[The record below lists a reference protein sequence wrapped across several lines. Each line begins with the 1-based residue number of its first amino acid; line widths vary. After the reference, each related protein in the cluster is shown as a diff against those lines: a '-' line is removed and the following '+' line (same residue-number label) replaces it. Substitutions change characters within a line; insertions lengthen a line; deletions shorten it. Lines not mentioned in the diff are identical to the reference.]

1 MPRRHGWLEAAMFRT
16 NDMPR
21 CHGWLEAA
29 MFTMNGMPRR
39 HGWLEAAMF
48 TTNDMPRCHGWLEAA
63 RLIGDLMSNP
73 KVIIADDHPL
83 FRTALNQAI
92 IECIPDAATLEAND
106 FSELLAAIEHRP
118 SLEIVFLDLHMPGND
133 GFTGLTQLQNHY
145 PDLVVIMVSSDD
157 NSDTMQ
163 KAINFGAAAFIPKS
177 SDLSTIASA
186 IDCVLNGDIWLP
198 QHIEGQGDQQLVQ
211 ANRTL
216 AKQLA
221 QLTPQ
226 QYIVLTQIADGR
238 LNKQIAYDLDIK
250 ETTVKK
256 HVSAILEK
264 LQVNNRTLAGL
275 AYQQLMLAPPQHQVV
290 S

>member
-1 MPRRHGWLEAAMFRT
+1 
-16 NDMPR
+16 
-21 CHGWLEAA
+21 
-29 MFTMNGMPRR
+29 
-39 HGWLEAAMF
+39 
-48 TTNDMPRCHGWLEAA
+48 
-63 RLIGDLMSNP
+63 MSQA

-83 FRTALNQAI
+83 FRTALKQAI
-92 IECIPDAATLEAND
+92 IECIDDAGTLEADN
-106 FSELLAAIEHRP
+106 FSELLIAIEATP

-157 NSDTMQ
+157 NDETMQ

-177 SDLSTIASA
+177 ADLTTIASA
-186 IDCVLNGDIWLP
+186 IDAVLAGDIWLP
-198 QHIEGQGDQQLVQ
+198 ELIEKNEGQQTALAHQK
-211 ANRTL
+211 L

-226 QYIVLTQIADGR
+226 QYIVLTQIADGQ
-238 LNKQIAYDLDIK
+238 LNKQIAYDLNIK

-264 LQVNNRTLAGL
+264 LEVNNRTLAGL
-275 AYQQLMLAPPQHQVV
+275 AYQQLMLAPTENVN
-290 S
+290 SAI

>member
-1 MPRRHGWLEAAMFRT
+1 
-16 NDMPR
+16 
-21 CHGWLEAA
+21 
-29 MFTMNGMPRR
+29 
-39 HGWLEAAMF
+39 
-48 TTNDMPRCHGWLEAA
+48 
-63 RLIGDLMSNP
+63 MSQA

-83 FRTALNQAI
+83 FRTALKQAI
-92 IECIPDAATLEAND
+92 IECIDDAGTLEADN
-106 FSELLAAIEHRP
+106 FSELLIAIEATP

-157 NSDTMQ
+157 NDETMQ

-177 SDLSTIASA
+177 ADLTTIASA
-186 IDCVLNGDIWLP
+186 IEAVLAGDIWLP
-198 QHIEGQGDQQLVQ
+198 ELIEKNEGQQTALAHQK
-211 ANRTL
+211 L

-226 QYIVLTQIADGR
+226 QYIVLTQIADGQ
-238 LNKQIAYDLDIK
+238 LNKQIAYDLNIK

-264 LQVNNRTLAGL
+264 LEVNNRTLAGL
-275 AYQQLMLAPPQHQVV
+275 AYQQLMLAPTENE
-290 S
+290 STIA

>member
-1 MPRRHGWLEAAMFRT
+1 
-16 NDMPR
+16 
-21 CHGWLEAA
+21 
-29 MFTMNGMPRR
+29 
-39 HGWLEAAMF
+39 
-48 TTNDMPRCHGWLEAA
+48 
-63 RLIGDLMSNP
+63 MSQA

-83 FRTALNQAI
+83 FRTALKQAI
-92 IECIPDAATLEAND
+92 IECIDDAGTLEADN
-106 FSELLAAIEHRP
+106 FSELLIAIEATP

-157 NSDTMQ
+157 NDETMQ

-177 SDLSTIASA
+177 ADLTTIASA
-186 IDCVLNGDIWLP
+186 IDAVLEGDIWLP
-198 QHIEGQGDQQLVQ
+198 ELIEKNEGQQTALAHQK
-211 ANRTL
+211 L

-226 QYIVLTQIADGR
+226 QYIVLTQIADGQ
-238 LNKQIAYDLDIK
+238 LNKQIAYDLNIK

-264 LQVNNRTLAGL
+264 LEVNNRTLAGL
-275 AYQQLMLAPPQHQVV
+275 AYQQLMLAPTENVN
-290 S
+290 SAI

>member
-1 MPRRHGWLEAAMFRT
+1 
-16 NDMPR
+16 
-21 CHGWLEAA
+21 
-29 MFTMNGMPRR
+29 
-39 HGWLEAAMF
+39 
-48 TTNDMPRCHGWLEAA
+48 
-63 RLIGDLMSNP
+63 MSQA

-83 FRTALNQAI
+83 FRTALKQAI
-92 IECIPDAATLEAND
+92 VECIDDAGTLEADN
-106 FSELLAAIEHRP
+106 FSELLTAVEATP

-157 NSDTMQ
+157 NDETMQ

-177 SDLSTIASA
+177 ADLSTIATA
-186 IDCVLNGDIWLP
+186 IDTVLAGDIWLP
-198 QHIEGQGDQQLVQ
+198 EIIERDGDKQEAL
-211 ANRTL
+211 ANQRL
-216 AKQLA
+216 AKQLT

-226 QYIVLTQIADGR
+226 QYIVLTQIAGGQ
-238 LNKQIAYDLDIK
+238 LNKQIAYDLNIK

-275 AYQQLMLAPPQHQVV
+275 AYQQLMLAPKENIAHTL
-290 S
+290 

>member
-1 MPRRHGWLEAAMFRT
+1 
-16 NDMPR
+16 
-21 CHGWLEAA
+21 
-29 MFTMNGMPRR
+29 
-39 HGWLEAAMF
+39 
-48 TTNDMPRCHGWLEAA
+48 
-63 RLIGDLMSNP
+63 MSQA

-83 FRTALNQAI
+83 FRTALKQAI
-92 IECIPDAATLEAND
+92 VECIDDAGTLEADN
-106 FSELLAAIEHRP
+106 FSELLTAVEATP

-157 NSDTMQ
+157 NDETMQ

-177 SDLSTIASA
+177 ADLSTIATA
-186 IDCVLNGDIWLP
+186 IDTVLAGDIWLP
-198 QHIEGQGDQQLVQ
+198 EIIEKEGDTKDAL
-211 ANRTL
+211 ANQRL

-226 QYIVLTQIADGR
+226 QYIVLTQIADGQ
-238 LNKQIAYDLDIK
+238 LNKQIAYDLNIK

-264 LQVNNRTLAGL
+264 LEVNNRTLAGL
-275 AYQQLMLAPPQHQVV
+275 AYQQLMLAPAEHVATA
-290 S
+290 

>member
-1 MPRRHGWLEAAMFRT
+1 
-16 NDMPR
+16 
-21 CHGWLEAA
+21 
-29 MFTMNGMPRR
+29 
-39 HGWLEAAMF
+39 
-48 TTNDMPRCHGWLEAA
+48 
-63 RLIGDLMSNP
+63 MSEP

-83 FRTALNQAI
+83 FRSALKHAI
-92 IECIPDAATLEAND
+92 VECIDDAGTLEADN
-106 FSELLAAIEHRP
+106 FSELLTAIEITP

-157 NSDTMQ
+157 NDETMQ

-177 SDLSTIASA
+177 ADLTTIATA
-186 IDCVLNGDIWLP
+186 IDTVLAGDIWLP
-198 QHIEGQGDQQLVQ
+198 ELIEKNENQQAAL
-211 ANRTL
+211 ANQRL

-226 QYIVLTQIADGR
+226 QYIVLTQIAGGQ
-238 LNKQIAYDLDIK
+238 LNKQIAYDLNIK

-264 LQVNNRTLAGL
+264 LEVNNRTLAGL
-275 AYQQLMLAPPQHQVV
+275 AYQQLMLAPSEHVTTD
-290 S
+290 

>member
-1 MPRRHGWLEAAMFRT
+1 
-16 NDMPR
+16 
-21 CHGWLEAA
+21 
-29 MFTMNGMPRR
+29 MNQ
-39 HGWLEAAMF
+39 A
-48 TTNDMPRCHGWLEAA
+48 
-63 RLIGDLMSNP
+63 

-83 FRTALNQAI
+83 FRTALKHAI
-92 IECIPDAATLEAND
+92 VECIDDAGTLEADN
-106 FSELLAAIEHRP
+106 FSELLAAIELTP

-157 NSDTMQ
+157 NDQTMQ

-177 SDLSTIASA
+177 ADLTTISTA
-186 IDCVLNGDIWLP
+186 IDAVLAGDIWLP
-198 QHIEGQGDQQLVQ
+198 ELIEKNENQQTAI
-211 ANRTL
+211 ANQRL

-226 QYIVLTQIADGR
+226 QYVVLTQVADGQ
-238 LNKQIAYDLDIK
+238 LNKQIAYDLNIK

-264 LQVNNRTLAGL
+264 LEVNNRTLAGL
-275 AYQQLMLAPPQHQVV
+275 AYQQLMLAPTENVNN
-290 S
+290 SI

>member
-1 MPRRHGWLEAAMFRT
+1 
-16 NDMPR
+16 
-21 CHGWLEAA
+21 
-29 MFTMNGMPRR
+29 
-39 HGWLEAAMF
+39 
-48 TTNDMPRCHGWLEAA
+48 
-63 RLIGDLMSNP
+63 MSQA

-83 FRTALNQAI
+83 FRTALKHAI
-92 IECIPDAATLEAND
+92 VECIDDAGTLEADN
-106 FSELLAAIEHRP
+106 FSELLAAIELTP

-157 NSDTMQ
+157 NDQTMQ

-177 SDLSTIASA
+177 ADLTTISTA
-186 IDCVLNGDIWLP
+186 IDAVLAGDIWLP
-198 QHIEGQGDQQLVQ
+198 ELVEKNENQQTAI
-211 ANRTL
+211 ANQRL

-226 QYIVLTQIADGR
+226 QYVVLTQVADGQ
-238 LNKQIAYDLDIK
+238 LNKQIAYDLNIK

-264 LQVNNRTLAGL
+264 LEVNNRTLAGL
-275 AYQQLMLAPPQHQVV
+275 AYQQLMLAPTENVNN
-290 S
+290 SI

>member
-1 MPRRHGWLEAAMFRT
+1 
-16 NDMPR
+16 
-21 CHGWLEAA
+21 
-29 MFTMNGMPRR
+29 MNQ
-39 HGWLEAAMF
+39 A
-48 TTNDMPRCHGWLEAA
+48 
-63 RLIGDLMSNP
+63 

-83 FRTALNQAI
+83 FRTALKHAI
-92 IECIPDAATLEAND
+92 VECIDDAGTLEADN
-106 FSELLAAIEHRP
+106 FSELLAAIELTP

-157 NSDTMQ
+157 NDQTMQ

-177 SDLSTIASA
+177 ADLTTISTA
-186 IDCVLNGDIWLP
+186 IDAVLAGDIWLP
-198 QHIEGQGDQQLVQ
+198 ELVEKNENQQTAI
-211 ANRTL
+211 ANQRL

-226 QYIVLTQIADGR
+226 QYVVLTQVADGQ
-238 LNKQIAYDLDIK
+238 LNKQIAYDLNIK

-264 LQVNNRTLAGL
+264 LEVNNRTLAGL
-275 AYQQLMLAPPQHQVV
+275 AYQQLMLAPTENVNN
-290 S
+290 SI

>member
-1 MPRRHGWLEAAMFRT
+1 
-16 NDMPR
+16 
-21 CHGWLEAA
+21 
-29 MFTMNGMPRR
+29 
-39 HGWLEAAMF
+39 
-48 TTNDMPRCHGWLEAA
+48 
-63 RLIGDLMSNP
+63 MSQA

-83 FRTALNQAI
+83 FRTTLKQAI
-92 IECIPDAATLEAND
+92 IECIDDAGTLEADN
-106 FSELLAAIEHRP
+106 FSELLIAIEATP

-157 NSDTMQ
+157 NDETMQ

-177 SDLSTIASA
+177 ADLTTIASA
-186 IDCVLNGDIWLP
+186 IDAVLAGDIWLP
-198 QHIEGQGDQQLVQ
+198 ELIEKNEGQQTALAHQK
-211 ANRTL
+211 L

-226 QYIVLTQIADGR
+226 QYIVLTQIADGQ
-238 LNKQIAYDLDIK
+238 LNKQIAYDLNIK

-264 LQVNNRTLAGL
+264 LEVNNRTLAGL
-275 AYQQLMLAPPQHQVV
+275 AYQQLMLAPTENVN
-290 S
+290 SAI